1 MNIELILIA
10 VLFGVIGFSASYY
23 LNGYLYNAF
32 RNNKMYDPIVSRSS
46 HKEKATRSGGMALFF
61 TFCVC
66 YGLGKGVYSM
76 SVDLYALIA
85 FIFIALTGMAD
96 DFFSIK
102 YREKFFLQVFAAI
115 VLLQSGIYIDSFH
128 GIFCLYEIPVLASYL
143 ITVFVFIVVVNAFNL
158 IDGIDGLAAL
168 LSIKFFVLIGGII
181 AVSSAEM
188 NLVVPSIVGGV
199 TGFLFFNFNP
209 LKKVFLGDTGA
220 LLLGSVIAFFIFY
233 ILDQD
238 SYIITD
244 SLISR
249 PLLVVLLIIYPLADT
264 LRASLIRMYKGK
276 SPFLADRVHLHHRL
290 IDKGMSHW
298 GASTIIL
305 IMSISVVIIG
315 FVLSSF
321 FSLTIC
327 CLIILAYLTGLYYL
341 FFN

>member
-1 MNIELILIA
+1 
-10 VLFGVIGFSASYY
+10 
-23 LNGYLYNAF
+23 
-32 RNNKMYDPIVSRSS
+32 MYDPIVSRSS

-115 VLLQSGIYIDSFH
+115 VLLQSENYIDSFH
-128 GIFCLYEIPVLASYL
+128 GIFGLYEIPLLASYL
-143 ITVFVFIVVVNAFNL
+143 ITIFVFIVVVNAFNL

-168 LSIKFFVLIGGII
+168 LSVKFFVLIGGII

-188 NLVVPSIVGGV
+188 NLVVPSIVGSV
-199 TGFLFFNFNP
+199 TGFLYFNFNP
-209 LKKVFLGDTGA
+209 SKKVFLGDTGA
-220 LLLGSVIAFFIFY
+220 LLLGSMIAFFIFY
-233 ILDQD
+233 ILDKD

-249 PLLVVLLIIYPLADT
+249 PLLVILLIIYPLADT
-264 LRASLIRMYKGK
+264 LRASLIRMYKGQ

-290 IDKGMSHW
+290 IDKGISHW

-327 CLIILAYLTGLYYL
+327 CLLILAYLTILYYI

>member
-1 MNIELILIA
+1 
-10 VLFGVIGFSASYY
+10 
-23 LNGYLYNAF
+23 
-32 RNNKMYDPIVSRSS
+32 MYDPIVSRSS

-66 YGLGKGVYSM
+66 YGVGKGVYSM

-115 VLLQSGIYIDSFH
+115 VLLQSEIYIDSFH
-128 GIFCLYEIPVLASYL
+128 GIFGLYEIPLLASYL
-143 ITVFVFIVVVNAFNL
+143 ITIFVFIVVVNAFNL

-168 LSIKFFVLIGGII
+168 LSVKFFVLIGGII

-188 NLVVPSIVGGV
+188 NLVVPSIVGSV

-209 LKKVFLGDTGA
+209 SKKVFLGDTGA
-220 LLLGSVIAFFIFY
+220 LLLGSMIAFFIFY

-249 PLLVVLLIIYPLADT
+249 PLLVILLIIYPLADT
-264 LRASLIRMYKGK
+264 LRASLIRMYKGQ

-290 IDKGMSHW
+290 IDKGISHW

-327 CLIILAYLTGLYYL
+327 CLLILAYLTILYYI

>member
-1 MNIELILIA
+1 
-10 VLFGVIGFSASYY
+10 
-23 LNGYLYNAF
+23 
-32 RNNKMYDPIVSRSS
+32 
-46 HKEKATRSGGMALFF
+46 
-61 TFCVC
+61 
-66 YGLGKGVYSM
+66 M

-115 VLLQSGIYIDSFH
+115 VLLQSEIYIDSFH
-128 GIFCLYEIPVLASYL
+128 GIFGLYEIPLLASYL
-143 ITVFVFIVVVNAFNL
+143 ITIFVFIVVVNAFNL

-168 LSIKFFVLIGGII
+168 LSVKFFVLIGGII

-188 NLVVPSIVGGV
+188 NLVVPSIVGSV

-209 LKKVFLGDTGA
+209 SKKVFLGDTGA
-220 LLLGSVIAFFIFY
+220 LLLGSMIAFFIFY

-249 PLLVVLLIIYPLADT
+249 PLLVILLIIYPLADT
-264 LRASLIRMYKGK
+264 LRASLIRMYKGQ

-290 IDKGMSHW
+290 IDKGISHW

-327 CLIILAYLTGLYYL
+327 CLLILAYLTILYYI

>member
-1 MNIELILIA
+1 
-10 VLFGVIGFSASYY
+10 
-23 LNGYLYNAF
+23 
-32 RNNKMYDPIVSRSS
+32 MYDPIVSRSS

-128 GIFCLYEIPVLASYL
+128 GIFGLYEIPVLASYL

-209 LKKVFLGDTGA
+209 SKKVFLGDTGA
-220 LLLGSVIAFFIFY
+220 LLLGSIIAFFIFY
-233 ILDQD
+233 ILDND

-249 PLLVVLLIIYPLADT
+249 PLLVILLIIYPLADT
-264 LRASLIRMYKGK
+264 LRASLIRMYKGQ

-327 CLIILAYLTGLYYL
+327 CLLILAYLTILYYI

>member
-1 MNIELILIA
+1 
-10 VLFGVIGFSASYY
+10 
-23 LNGYLYNAF
+23 
-32 RNNKMYDPIVSRSS
+32 MYDPIVSRSS

-66 YGLGKGVYSM
+66 YGFGKAIYSM
-76 SVDLYALIA
+76 SIDLYALIA

-102 YREKFFLQVFAAI
+102 YREKFFLQIFAAI
-115 VLLQSGIYIDSFH
+115 VLLQSGISIDSFH
-128 GIFCLYEIPVLASYL
+128 GIFGINEIPEWVSYVVS
-143 ITVFVFIVVVNAFNL
+143 IFVFIVIVNAFNL

-168 LSIKFFVLIGGII
+168 LSVKFFVLIGGII
-181 AVSSAEM
+181 AVTSTEM
-188 NLVVPSIVGGV
+188 NLVIPSVVGAI

-209 LKKVFLGDTGA
+209 SKKVFLGDTGA

-233 ILDQD
+233 ILDND

-244 SLISR
+244 PLISR
-249 PLLVVLLIIYPLADT
+249 PLLVILLIIYPLADT
-264 LRASLIRMYKGK
+264 LRASLIRMYKGQ

-305 IMSISVVIIG
+305 VMSISIVILG
-315 FVLSSF
+315 FIISAF
-321 FSLTIC
+321 FSLTAC
-327 CLIILAYLTGLYYL
+327 CFIILLYLTVLYYL

>member
-1 MNIELILIA
+1 
-10 VLFGVIGFSASYY
+10 
-23 LNGYLYNAF
+23 
-32 RNNKMYDPIVSRSS
+32 MYDPIVSRSS

-61 TFCVC
+61 AFCVC

-96 DFFSIK
+96 DLFTIK
-102 YREKFFLQVFAAI
+102 YREKFFLQLFAAI

-128 GIFCLYEIPVLASYL
+128 GIFGLYEIPLLASYL
-143 ITVFVFIVVVNAFNL
+143 ITVFVFIVIVNAFNL

-181 AVSSAEM
+181 AVSSTEM
-188 NLVVPSIVGGV
+188 NLVVPSIVGAV

-209 LKKVFLGDTGA
+209 SKKVFLGDTGA

-233 ILDQD
+233 ILDND

-249 PLLVVLLIIYPLADT
+249 PLLVILLIIYPLADT
-264 LRASLIRMYKGK
+264 LRASLIRMYKGQ

-305 IMSISVVIIG
+305 IMSVSVVIIG

-327 CLIILAYLTGLYYL
+327 CLLILAYLTILYYI

>member
-1 MNIELILIA
+1 
-10 VLFGVIGFSASYY
+10 
-23 LNGYLYNAF
+23 
-32 RNNKMYDPIVSRSS
+32 MYDPIVSRSS

-128 GIFCLYEIPVLASYL
+128 GIFGLYEIPVLASYL

-209 LKKVFLGDTGA
+209 SKKVFLGDTGA

-233 ILDQD
+233 ILDKD

-249 PLLVVLLIIYPLADT
+249 PLLVILLIIYPLADT
-264 LRASLIRMYKGK
+264 LRASLIRMYKGQ

-305 IMSISVVIIG
+305 IISISVVIIG

-321 FSLTIC
+321 FSITIC
-327 CLIILAYLTGLYYL
+327 CLLILAYLTSLYYI

>member
-1 MNIELILIA
+1 
-10 VLFGVIGFSASYY
+10 
-23 LNGYLYNAF
+23 
-32 RNNKMYDPIVSRSS
+32 MYDPIVSRSS

-115 VLLQSGIYIDSFH
+115 VLLQSEIYIDSFH
-128 GIFCLYEIPVLASYL
+128 GIFGLYEIPLLASYL
-143 ITVFVFIVVVNAFNL
+143 ITIFVFIVVVNAFNL

-168 LSIKFFVLIGGII
+168 LSVKFFVLIGGII

-188 NLVVPSIVGGV
+188 NLVVPSIVGSV

-209 LKKVFLGDTGA
+209 SKKVFLGDTGA
-220 LLLGSVIAFFIFY
+220 LLLGSMIAFFIFY

-249 PLLVVLLIIYPLADT
+249 PLLVILLIIYPLADT
-264 LRASLIRMYKGK
+264 LRASLIRMYKGQ

-290 IDKGMSHW
+290 IDKGISHW

-327 CLIILAYLTGLYYL
+327 CLLILAYLTILYYI

>member
-1 MNIELILIA
+1 
-10 VLFGVIGFSASYY
+10 
-23 LNGYLYNAF
+23 
-32 RNNKMYDPIVSRSS
+32 MYDPIVSRSS

-66 YGLGKGVYSM
+66 YGFGKAVYSM

-85 FIFIALTGMAD
+85 FIFVALTGMAD

-115 VLLQSGIYIDSFH
+115 VLLQSDIYINSFH
-128 GIFCLYEIPVLASYL
+128 GVFGIYEIPLWASY
-143 ITVFVFIVVVNAFNL
+143 IISVFVFIVIVNAFNL

-168 LSIKFFVLIGGII
+168 LSIKFFVLIAAII
-181 AVSSAEM
+181 AVTSTEM
-188 NLVVPSIVGGV
+188 NLVIPSIVGAI

-209 LKKVFLGDTGA
+209 SRKVFLGDTGA
-220 LLLGSVIAFFIFY
+220 LLLGSVITFFIFY
-233 ILDQD
+233 ILDND
-238 SYIITD
+238 NFIITD
-244 SLISR
+244 PLISR

-264 LRASLIRMYKGK
+264 LRASLIRMYKGQ

-298 GASTIIL
+298 GASTSIL
-305 IMSISVVIIG
+305 IMSISVVALG
-315 FVLSSF
+315 FVLSSYLT
-321 FSLTIC
+321 LTIC
-327 CLIILAYLTGLYYL
+327 CVLIFIYLFILYYL

>member
-1 MNIELILIA
+1 
-10 VLFGVIGFSASYY
+10 
-23 LNGYLYNAF
+23 
-32 RNNKMYDPIVSRSS
+32 MYDPIVSRSS

-61 TFCVC
+61 TFCLC
-66 YGLGKGVYSM
+66 YGVGKGIYSM

-128 GIFCLYEIPVLASYL
+128 GVFGIYEIPVWASYV
-143 ITVFVFIVVVNAFNL
+143 ISIFVFIVIVNAFNL

-181 AVSSAEM
+181 AITSTDM
-188 NLVVPSIVGGV
+188 NLVIPSVVGAI

-209 LKKVFLGDTGA
+209 SKKVFLGDTGA

-233 ILDQD
+233 IMDND

-244 SLISR
+244 ALISR
-249 PLLVVLLIIYPLADT
+249 PLLVILLIIYPLADT
-264 LRASLIRMYKGK
+264 LRASLIRMSKGQ

-305 IMSISVVIIG
+305 IMSLSVIILG

-321 FSLTIC
+321 FSLTVC
-327 CLIILAYLTGLYYL
+327 SFLILAYLTGLYYM

>member
-1 MNIELILIA
+1 
-10 VLFGVIGFSASYY
+10 
-23 LNGYLYNAF
+23 
-32 RNNKMYDPIVSRSS
+32 MYDPIVSRSS

-66 YGLGKGVYSM
+66 YGFGKGVYSM
-76 SVDLYALIA
+76 SVDLYALIS
-85 FIFIALTGMAD
+85 FIFIALTGIAD

-128 GIFCLYEIPVLASYL
+128 GVFGLYEIPLLASYL
-143 ITVFVFIVVVNAFNL
+143 ITVFVFIVIVNAFNL

-181 AVSSAEM
+181 TVSSTDM
-188 NLVVPSIVGGV
+188 NLVVPSIVGAI

-209 LKKVFLGDTGA
+209 SKKVFLGDTGA
-220 LLLGSVIAFFIFY
+220 LLLGSIIAFFIFY
-233 ILDQD
+233 ILDND

-244 SLISR
+244 ALISR
-249 PLLVVLLIIYPLADT
+249 PLLVILLIIYPLADT
-264 LRASLIRMYKGK
+264 LRASLIRMSKGQ

-298 GASTIIL
+298 GASTTIL
-305 IMSISVVIIG
+305 IMSVSIVILG

-327 CLIILAYLTGLYYL
+327 CLLIIAYLTGLYYL
-341 FFN
+341 FFY

>member
-1 MNIELILIA
+1 MILIA

-32 RNNKMYDPIVSRSS
+32 KSNKMYDPIVSRSS

-61 TFCVC
+61 TFCIC
-66 YGLGKGVYSM
+66 YGVGKAVYSM

-115 VLLQSGIYIDSFH
+115 VLLQSGVYIDSFH
-128 GIFCLYEIPVLASYL
+128 GVFGVYEIPVWASYV
-143 ITVFVFIVVVNAFNL
+143 ISVFVFIVIVNAFNL

-181 AVSSAEM
+181 AITSTDM
-188 NLVVPSIVGGV
+188 NLVIPSVVGAI

-209 LKKVFLGDTGA
+209 SRKVFLGDTGA
-220 LLLGSVIAFFIFY
+220 LLLGSVIAFFTFY
-233 ILDQD
+233 IMDND
-238 SYIITD
+238 TYITTD
-244 SLISR
+244 VLISR

-264 LRASLIRMYKGK
+264 LRASLIRMSRGQ

-305 IMSISVVIIG
+305 IMSLSVIILG
-315 FVLSSF
+315 FFLYSF

-327 CLIILAYLTGLYYL
+327 SFLILVYLTGLYYL

>member
-1 MNIELILIA
+1 
-10 VLFGVIGFSASYY
+10 
-23 LNGYLYNAF
+23 
-32 RNNKMYDPIVSRSS
+32 MYDPIVSRSS

-115 VLLQSGIYIDSFH
+115 VLLQSGIFIDSFH
-128 GIFCLYEIPVLASYL
+128 GIFGLYEIPLLASYL
-143 ITVFVFIVVVNAFNL
+143 ITIFVFIVVVNAFNL

-168 LSIKFFVLIGGII
+168 LSVKFFVLIGGII

-188 NLVVPSIVGGV
+188 NLVVPSVVGSV

-209 LKKVFLGDTGA
+209 SKKVFLGDTGA
-220 LLLGSVIAFFIFY
+220 LLLGSMTAFFIFY
-233 ILDQD
+233 ILDKD

-249 PLLVVLLIIYPLADT
+249 PLLVILLIIYPLADT
-264 LRASLIRMYKGK
+264 LRASLIRMYKGQ

-290 IDKGMSHW
+290 IDKGISHW

-327 CLIILAYLTGLYYL
+327 CLLILAYLTILYYI

>member
-1 MNIELILIA
+1 
-10 VLFGVIGFSASYY
+10 
-23 LNGYLYNAF
+23 
-32 RNNKMYDPIVSRSS
+32 MYDPIVSRSS

-66 YGLGKGVYSM
+66 YGFGKAVYSM

-85 FIFIALTGMAD
+85 FIFVALTGMAD

-115 VLLQSGIYIDSFH
+115 VLLQSDIYIDSFH
-128 GIFCLYEIPVLASYL
+128 GVFGIYEIPLWASY
-143 ITVFVFIVVVNAFNL
+143 IISVFVFIVIVNAFNL

-168 LSIKFFVLIGGII
+168 LSIKFFVLIAAII
-181 AVSSAEM
+181 AVTSTEM
-188 NLVVPSIVGGV
+188 NLVIPSIVGAI

-209 LKKVFLGDTGA
+209 SRKVFLGDTGA
-220 LLLGSVIAFFIFY
+220 LLLGSVITFFIFY
-233 ILDQD
+233 ILDND
-238 SYIITD
+238 NFIITD
-244 SLISR
+244 PLISR

-264 LRASLIRMYKGK
+264 LRASLIRMYKGQ

-298 GASTIIL
+298 GASTSIL
-305 IMSISVVIIG
+305 IMSISVVALG
-315 FVLSSF
+315 FVLSSYLT
-321 FSLTIC
+321 LTIC
-327 CLIILAYLTGLYYL
+327 CVLIFIYLFILYYL

>member
-1 MNIELILIA
+1 M
-10 VLFGVIGFSASYY
+10 F
-23 LNGYLYNAF
+23 
-32 RNNKMYDPIVSRSS
+32 DPIVSRSS

-85 FIFIALTGMAD
+85 FIFIALTGLAD

-115 VLLQSGIYIDSFH
+115 VLLQSENYIDSFH
-128 GIFCLYEIPVLASYL
+128 GIFGLYEIPLLASYL
-143 ITVFVFIVVVNAFNL
+143 ITIFVFIVVVNAFNL

-168 LSIKFFVLIGGII
+168 LSVKFFVLIGGII

-188 NLVVPSIVGGV
+188 NLVVPSIVGSV
-199 TGFLFFNFNP
+199 TGFLYFNFNP
-209 LKKVFLGDTGA
+209 SKKVFLGDTGA
-220 LLLGSVIAFFIFY
+220 LLLGSMIAFFIFY
-233 ILDQD
+233 ILDKD

-249 PLLVVLLIIYPLADT
+249 PLLVILLIIYPLADT
-264 LRASLIRMYKGK
+264 LRASLIRMYKGQ

-290 IDKGMSHW
+290 IDKGISHW

-305 IMSISVVIIG
+305 IMSVSVVIIG

-327 CLIILAYLTGLYYL
+327 CLLILAYLTTLYYM

>member
-1 MNIELILIA
+1 MNIELVLLV
-10 VLFGVIGFSASYY
+10 VLFGVIGFSGSYF

-32 RNNKMYDPIVSRSS
+32 KSNKMYDPIVSRSS

-61 TFCVC
+61 TFCIC

-76 SVDLYALIA
+76 SVDLYALIS

-102 YREKFFLQVFAAI
+102 YREKFFLQLFAAI
-115 VLLQSGIYIDSFH
+115 VLLQSGSYIDSFH
-128 GIFCLYEIPVLASYL
+128 GIFGIYEIPLWTSYVVS
-143 ITVFVFIVVVNAFNL
+143 IFVFIVIVNAFNL

-168 LSIKFFVLIGGII
+168 LSVKFFVLIAGII
-181 AVSSAEM
+181 AVTSSEM
-188 NLVVPSIVGGV
+188 NLVIPSIVGAIS
-199 TGFLFFNFNP
+199 GFLFFNFNP
-209 LKKVFLGDTGA
+209 SKKVFLGDTGA

-233 ILDQD
+233 ILDND
-238 SYIITD
+238 NYIITD
-244 SLISR
+244 ALISR

-264 LRASLIRMYKGK
+264 LRASLIRMYKGQ

-298 GASTIIL
+298 GASTSIL
-305 IMSISVVIIG
+305 LMSISVVLLG
-315 FVLSSF
+315 FVISSYF
-321 FSLTIC
+321 TLTLC
-327 CLIILAYLTGLYYL
+327 CIMIFIYLFVLYYV